1 MEFWFSFRS
10 SQGDFWLNSDLTF
23 CWDRANSD
31 LTLLQ
36 CRVVV
41 ILICIQTIQI
51 LFENRGTFWLI
62 CDLSLCQGSGDSEL
76 SGLWLHSAYS
86 INQYKR
92 VNFSIFHTRSSCFT
106 YDKELTPCSYRNRTF
121 NSDYAFQRMTQP
133 PNLNSARRFDYKF
146 Q

>member
-23 CWDRANSD
+23 CWDRWFNFVAMQSSSDSDMYPDNTNSVWK
-31 LTLLQ
+31 Q
-36 CRVVV
+36 GY
-41 ILICIQTIQI
+41 ILIDLWFIFVSR
-51 LFENRGTFWLI
+51 LRGFRTEW
-62 CDLSLCQGSGDSEL
+62 
-76 SGLWLHSAYS
+76 
-86 INQYKR
+86 
-92 VNFSIFHTRSSCFT
+92 VNFSIFHTQSSCFT